1 MITISQIAQSLSTS
15 ASLYEKLS
23 YLQLSLFFNI
33 ISRFT
38 PLILTSA
45 PRATQGLPALPS
57 NMEHVL
63 SMKLRLTAKD
73 INILWSALG
82 AHLVNEFTS
91 VHSSDNLDV
100 HCELSITGPSFHLGE
115 LGELSD
121 ILEAANSVTLI
132 IIVC

>member
-1 MITISQIAQSLSTS
+1 MITV
-15 ASLYEKLS
+15 
-23 YLQLSLFFNI
+23 
-33 ISRFT
+33 
-38 PLILTSA
+38 
-45 PRATQGLPALPS
+45 G
-57 NMEHVL
+57 HVL
-63 SMKLRLTAKD
+63 SMKFRLPTED
-73 INILWSALG
+73 INILWYYALG